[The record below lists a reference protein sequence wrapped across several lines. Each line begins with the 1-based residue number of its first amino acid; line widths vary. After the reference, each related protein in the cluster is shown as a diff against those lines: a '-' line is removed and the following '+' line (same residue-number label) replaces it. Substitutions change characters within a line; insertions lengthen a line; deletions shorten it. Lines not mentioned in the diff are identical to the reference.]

1 MSEYDTLKSYLVGLG
16 FKVDQASYQKMQ
28 SAIQSVESKV
38 GGMGK
43 TTGSTSMAFKAGAAA
58 IVTAIAAIVTATIG
72 MMDKVARADLDY
84 KIFAMQMFM
93 NENAAKKLKIATDAL
108 GESLDDIAWNP
119 ELRERFTE
127 LMKLQDRLE
136 KQLGTDFGKRMRSI
150 RDIRFEFTKM
160 KVEMVYGLQELATA
174 IMREFGIP
182 LEHGE
187 DALKKLNEY
196 IISHL
201 PEWSERM
208 AKFIHEVYEGIES
221 FVKPAKEFLEVWER
235 ITDKEGG
242 PRSLNPFTKSGVWNI
257 IDEYLM
263 GNKNN
268 TKNNPYGVEK
278 PKTTPSHKTPGSLDK
293 QSMSDWIKKNHAI
306 MMAESGGDPN
316 AINWNKNGTAD
327 RGLFQIND
335 INVPNLIKAGIIS
348 SKEDL
353 FDADKNRAVAEYL
366 FKQSGFSPWNSS
378 RSKWDTANENA
389 VGDKSTHNTVTV
401 GDVHVH
407 VTEPNASA
415 DDIARATSRRM
426 RELSGVFG

>member
-242 PRSLNPFTKSGVWNI
+242 PRSL
-257 IDEYLM
+257 
-263 GNKNN
+263 
-268 TKNNPYGVEK
+268 
-278 PKTTPSHKTPGSLDK
+278 K
-293 QSMSDWIKKNHAI
+293 QH
-306 MMAESGGDPN
+306 
-316 AINWNKNGTAD
+316 
-327 RGLFQIND
+327 
-335 INVPNLIKAGIIS
+335 
-348 SKEDL
+348 
-353 FDADKNRAVAEYL
+353 
-366 FKQSGFSPWNSS
+366 
-378 RSKWDTANENA
+378 
-389 VGDKSTHNTVTV
+389 
-401 GDVHVH
+401 
-407 VTEPNASA
+407 
-415 DDIARATSRRM
+415 
-426 RELSGVFG
+426 